1 MLVLSIFTL
10 TITSSTSLVIRAAPT
25 SPLPSETWSRS
36 SSRVCLCLCLCLCLC
51 RNHRQDLILYFQLSL
66 LTIVIFLACERGA
79 ATSAATC
86 RDCFQKPTKTG
97 LPLFKPEPTTPLSDN
112 LWQCLKHHIHHRGF
126 LVLLPSISLLRHLL
140 RLNKDNHLHQ
150 SHPHICCHFPN
161 PTSALALISMA

>member
-1 MLVLSIFTL
+1 MLMLSIFTL

-36 SSRVCLCLCLCLCLC
+36 SSRVCLCLRLCLC

-97 LPLFKPEPTTPLSDN
+97 LPLFKPQPTTPLSDN

-150 SHPHICCHFPN
+150 SHPHICFPN